1 MIIRPGEVQMDPGK
15 VAAVKDWPTPTMLK
29 EVQAFI
35 GFANFY
41 KIGRA
46 SCRERVF
53 NWV

>member
-1 MIIRPGEVQMDPGK
+1 MVLKLSQLRNFKAVVEAGAVRQ
-15 VAAVKDWPTPTMLK
+15 AAKTLNLSQSSITK
-29 EVQAFI
+29 
-35 GFANFY
+35 

>member
-1 MIIRPGEVQMDPGK
+1 MAIGHITLRVNPSIQQELDSL
-15 VAAVKDWPTPTMLK
+15 AVDSYADDYW
-29 EVQAFI
+29 
-35 GFANFY
+35 